1 MLDYKVETTSGYQLS
16 VRSIWTKPVTA
27 CDYEVV
33 PLFKLVATEMELE
46 DIYKTER
53 HLLYVVCTR
62 AKEYLAPISEE
73 AGSEFFDD
81 FRALRQEI
89 D

>member
-1 MLDYKVETTSGYQLS
+1 M
-16 VRSIWTKPVTA
+16 IA
-27 CDYEVV
+27 CDDAVV
-33 PLFKLVATEMELE
+33 PLFELIRTVANEMELE

-62 AKEYLAPISEE
+62 AKEYLVPISEE

-81 FRALRQEI
+81 FRPLRQEI